1 MASHNTPTPLDYN
14 QFEGLQ
20 ATPSIAQLPL
30 LENCDPEG
38 DIRLTAP
45 LITTPGVKTQKSFI
59 VSSNALRLACDP
71 WNKML
76 APDSPF
82 AEKGKIGQGE
92 LSFPDDNAAPLAILL
107 HIAHLNF
114 DKVPQNMNFRSLLD
128 LSILTDKYG
137 ATKLVRPWIKTWIAD
152 EFGRLASFQELAVH
166 LVKEVRV
173 TANGR
178 CVTQKGR
185 ILDPS
190 GESCQLP
197 PDIIESILGVRQQV
211 IQSLFDIFQ
220 RFIKEFAAVRSQ
232 NIYGTRCDCSS
243 MQENQDDKRQCD
255 ILAFG
260 SLTLSLHQAGL
271 SLEKSWVDKKDRSI
285 TELSTKLLGIEVVM
299 RGHRGYSSTCKNWL
313 LKTELQQSINMVL
326 SNIPSP
332 VKDIHR
338 RHLQRQ
344 AAACGAA

>member
-1 MASHNTPTPLDYN
+1 
-14 QFEGLQ
+14 
-20 ATPSIAQLPL
+20 
-30 LENCDPEG
+30 
-38 DIRLTAP
+38 
-45 LITTPGVKTQKSFI
+45 
-59 VSSNALRLACDP
+59 
-71 WNKML
+71 
-76 APDSPF
+76 
-82 AEKGKIGQGE
+82 
-92 LSFPDDNAAPLAILL
+92 
-107 HIAHLNF
+107 
-114 DKVPQNMNFRSLLD
+114 MNFRSLLD
-128 LSILTDKYG
+128 LLILTDKYG

-152 EFGRLASFQELAVH
+152 VQHLLLEPAYEEWLWIAWEFGRLASFQELAVH

-232 NIYGTRCDCSS
+232 NIYGTRCNCSS

-271 SLEKSWVDKKDRSI
+271 SLEKS
-285 TELSTKLLGIEVVM
+285 
-299 RGHRGYSSTCKNWL
+299 
-313 LKTELQQSINMVL
+313 
-326 SNIPSP
+326 
-332 VKDIHR
+332 
-338 RHLQRQ
+338 
-344 AAACGAA
+344 